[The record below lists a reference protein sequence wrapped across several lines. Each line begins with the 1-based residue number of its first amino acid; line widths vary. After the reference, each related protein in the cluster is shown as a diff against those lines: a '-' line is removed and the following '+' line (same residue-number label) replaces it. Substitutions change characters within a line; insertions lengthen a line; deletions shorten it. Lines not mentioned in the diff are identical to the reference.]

1 MTKRY
6 SSAIKERTPRPR
18 SKRLR
23 DTTGGGVIGG
33 GTSIT
38 GGSGESGGGGD
49 GHSHANLYHLNRITT
64 SGKYIEVDGEK
75 AQVGLADEATHAVS
89 ADNAEEAAHAQNAD
103 EAQHALNADEAEH
116 AINADEAEHA
126 KNADEAERAKEAD
139 NAIRWYGHFW
149 DDWMNQAVRTG
160 DTVQFAGLNVTGDA
174 LVGGSVRSSVFRSG
188 IMTGEGWK
196 IGADGAGELE
206 SLVLRSFLE
215 VPELRYNRVTVESGT
230 SWNAPGAGKVLAVG
244 SDERGDYLLLK
255 LEEGEVGSFAKDDI
269 CMGVWHYTDE
279 TLKHFNATDED
290 AAADNNGLTVS
301 GFATVYFYVT
311 DHPEDYELDGVTYT
325 NGKVRF
331 AIRTTGSYSDNILKP
346 MKAMAIVAYGNF
358 TNESRQKSV
367 YRTRTFTRF
376 LMKQNTWDITYRNV
390 AMQLGDVSGLSIPL
404 KDGSF
409 ADLSGYSAYLNN
421 VFFSGH
427 IEELDIA
434 DLTDESG
441 LLDAKNYSV
450 ELSCY
455 VDEVTLGNDGAV
467 IGGLW
472 NEDTAEDGGVV
483 RKYRFQTAVTARRNG
498 ELLLD
503 NGREKPRTGFYRL
516 TAVGKG
522 CDCFVRNSTVYVS
535 GIDGVKVDGELS
547 DDEKER
553 MLKLESCSVDLTVE
567 CEGGAVITKTYTIT
581 IKHSNAP
588 TISENGYWIIEG
600 VETEFSAVGDDG
612 HAPKIVDGY
621 WYEFDPDLNEGKGD
635 YHPTG
640 IKAKGENGLSAYE
653 IYKKSGGN
661 LSESGWLE
669 SLVGPKGL
677 SAYEVYKK
685 NGGSL
690 SESAW
695 LESLDGEPGLSAYD
709 IYIANGGTLSEKG
722 WLESLVGPKGLS
734 AYEVYKKNGGTLS
747 EVAWLESLDG
757 EPGLSAYDIYIAN
770 GGTLSE
776 KGWLESLKG
785 NPGTK
790 GALVRLCGEWNASV
804 TYVNDDHFV
813 DVVMYG
819 GGYRKL
825 ADGKASDSG
834 TSPSSS
840 GDNSTWVVFSNFKA
854 LAASVLLANSGYVD
868 VLGAG
873 AMFIGVNSNGVTHN
887 SDGST
892 SLSST
897 AKGWVITN
905 GSIYYIENGKKGVEL
920 TADGYINDPNGLHL
934 KVSGKAI
941 DQTINDG
948 FNQMDS
954 AVTTAVATANTT
966 KKDLDTTKTKLLE
979 TGIDIMEKVIRLTA
993 DNFYVLNNKGEQNM
1007 YLDEYGNLSING
1019 WISQKVT
1026 TINSVDDLCNIGFP
1040 VNNTEMCILEDGE
1053 VTGTLAKN
1061 AVTLYANGAEVS
1073 KPSYPLLTASNSGL
1087 ATRGI
1092 KEAIYKHWGNQAEY
1106 ENHIAM
1112 DIAKMSGIISFDYQP
1127 VGSSAT
1133 HVGDTFLWLPW
1144 ISISS
1149 GEACGQIQIPSSS
1162 AMAVRLAPLGHKYNG
1177 AELFLTGDREVKKLP
1192 PYTGN
1197 FQHGS
1202 DASVT
1207 EGSRNNFPNNYALYF
1222 NIRVLNATNN
1232 GVIYSDR
1239 CLVYE
1244 NKTGAMITLGT
1255 ARICYR
1261 LGDAVS
1267 STQCS
1272 ASGATVTLTSGAKY
1286 LYAYILINGTYKT
1299 NEVIIGTYA
1308 GTGIEFLRTFTRFG
1322 NQKPH
1327 LVTYDEIVSCENNRV
1342 VIRNNT
1348 PTYMFVVYDSS
1359 DMDVNDYIRG
1369 YSLLPPGTSEEF
1381 VLTKELDESG
1391 SETQGGVTVELNN
1404 PRFSF
1409 KPQHKQ
1415 AFDFNKTQFDEY
1427 KFGGDIYL

>member
-126 KNADEAERAKEAD
+126 KNADEAEHAKEAD

-612 HAPKIVDGY
+612 HTPEIRDGYWWEWNPELEGEDKYQNTGIKAEGKDGSTPTISERGFWVIEGEETSFSAVGDDGHAPKIVNGY
-621 WYEFDPDLNEGKGD
+621 WYEWDPTFGTAGG
-635 YHPTG
+635 YMPTG
-640 IKAKGENGLSAYE
+640 IKAKGEDGLPGA
-653 IYKKSGGN
+653 I
-661 LSESGWLE
+661 
-669 SLVGPKGL
+669 VRFC
-677 SAYEVYKK
+677 
-685 NGGSL
+685 GSWD
-690 SESAW
+690 S
-695 LESLDGEPGLSAYD
+695 
-709 IYIANGGTLSEKG
+709 N
-722 WLESLVGPKGLS
+722 
-734 AYEVYKKNGGTLS
+734 
-747 EVAWLESLDG
+747 
-757 EPGLSAYDIYIAN
+757 
-770 GGTLSE
+770 
-776 KGWLESLKG
+776 
-785 NPGTK
+785 
-790 GALVRLCGEWNASV
+790 V
-804 TYVNDDHFV
+804 TYVKNANFI

-819 GGYRKL
+819 SGYRKL
-825 ADGKASDSG
+825 ADTIASNKG
-834 TSPSSS
+834 TAPSLT

-941 DQTINDG
+941 DQTITDG
-948 FNQMDS
+948 FNQMESD
-954 AVTTAVATANTT
+954 VTTAVATANTT
-966 KKDLDTTKTKLLE
+966 KNDLNTTKTKLLE

-1007 YLDEYGNLSING
+1007 YLDEFGNLSING

-1053 VTGTLAKN
+1053 VTGTLTKN
-1061 AVTLYANGAEVS
+1061 TVTLYANGAEVS
-1073 KPSYPLLTASNSGL
+1073 KPSYPLLTASNSGF
-1087 ATRGI
+1087 ATRVI
-1092 KEAIYKHWGNQAEY
+1092 KEAIYKHWGNQAEF

-1244 NKTGAMITLGT
+1244 NKTGAMITLRT

-1391 SETQGGVTVELNN
+1391 SETQGGVTVELNM